1 MHMRAGRKKLPYG
14 QPARC
19 AEARFAGFDRE
30 GRCIMKRLTA
40 ALLAIALILTACAAP
55 AGSSGGGP
63 APSESTD
70 GGSGAPSESTDSG
83 SGAAY
88 EGRTDGQSR
97 TESGEGFVTAQE
109 SREERAAGQEE
120 DSAANSTDADDGPQ
134 NGLVIIEEREGNYR
148 SAADRKKTKEEDTA
162 HSALMA
168 AGENGE
174 DGPKV
179 DHSTAG
185 AIELKTLKS
194 LSFPCVAGHHSG
206 LPDIHQLL
214 NDRLNR
220 KLPSYE
226 SYKR

>member
-70 GGSGAPSESTDSG
+70 GGSGAPSESTDGG

-88 EGRTDGQSR
+88 EGRTDGQSPA
-97 TESGEGFVTAQE
+97 ESGEGFVTAQE
-109 SREERAAGQEE
+109 SREPFVPDPYAAGYHDERHSFLGRNLQ
-120 DSAANSTDADDGPQ
+120 DPGNPVGCLLQVGLIMRDDQAPPDTLGNPEVLFLLLG
-134 NGLVIIEEREGNYR
+134 NLVSHG
-148 SAADRKKTKEEDTA
+148 KQFPA
-162 HSALMA
+162 HFVSLT
-168 AGENGE
+168 N
-174 DGPKV
+174 
-179 DHSTAG
+179 DHGGSPLFYS
-185 AIELKTLKS
+185 EPVYVS
-194 LSFPCVAGHHSG
+194 
-206 LPDIHQLL
+206 
-214 NDRLNR
+214 
-220 KLPSYE
+220 
-226 SYKR
+226 